1 MLKTNKYIKNF
12 SFCPGIKMQDLSLN
26 ELKLIAKNRNIS
38 GYKSIVKDK
47 LLGIIDK
54 NKRDRKSL
62 FKS

>member
-1 MLKTNKYIKNF
+1 
-12 SFCPGIKMQDLSLN
+12 MQDLSLS

>member
-1 MLKTNKYIKNF
+1 
-12 SFCPGIKMQDLSLN
+12 MQNLSLN

>member
-1 MLKTNKYIKNF
+1 MLKTSKYKKDF
-12 SFCPGIKMQDLSLN
+12 SFCPGIKMQNLSLN

>member
-1 MLKTNKYIKNF
+1 
-12 SFCPGIKMQDLSLN
+12 MQDLSLN

>member
-1 MLKTNKYIKNF
+1 MLKTNKYKKDF
-12 SFCPGIKMQDLSLN
+12 SFCPGIKMQNLSLN